1 MMKVIFAK
9 ESEMGQIPSGI
20 IYYAE
25 DTNQIYIKTDIS
37 GELKTYN
44 VDANSD
50 GVRGEVYEFESYN
63 PAGDTKWGEGKVIT
77 TGLKAM
83 GKTQVKVI
91 ENSVDGFVGKLFW
104 ITSSAE
110 IGDTLYALY
119 NDDNGNSAGI
129 KVKLI
134 A

>member
-1 MMKVIFAK
+1 MKVIFAK
-9 ESEMGQIPSGI
+9 AEEIGNDIPSGI

-25 DTNQIYIKTDIS
+25 DTKQIYLKTDIS
-37 GELKTYN
+37 GELKTYGI
-44 VDANSD
+44 DAT
-50 GVRGEVYEFESYN
+50 GEPAGQEYSFESYN

-83 GKTQVKVI
+83 GKSQVKVI
-91 ENSVDGFVGKLFW
+91 ENTEESFVGNLYW
-104 ITSSAE
+104 ITSNATV
-110 IGDTLYALY
+110 GNNLYTLY

-134 A
+134 G